1 MLCQERTILDYF
13 RMIVF
18 VLLGSEFPAVFLL
31 VDLFSYTSLETFQ
44 VNKYAIFQMIL
55 EHVMSRE
62 DHFGL
67 FWSEFPAVFLLVDL
81 FSYALNMSF
90 IIL

>member
-1 MLCQERTILDYF
+1 
-13 RMIVF
+13 
-18 VLLGSEFPAVFLL
+18 L
-31 VDLFSYTSLETFQ
+31 VTFQ

-67 FWSEFPAVFLLVDL
+67 SQDDCFC
-81 FSYALNMSF
+81 F
-90 IIL
+90 IGE